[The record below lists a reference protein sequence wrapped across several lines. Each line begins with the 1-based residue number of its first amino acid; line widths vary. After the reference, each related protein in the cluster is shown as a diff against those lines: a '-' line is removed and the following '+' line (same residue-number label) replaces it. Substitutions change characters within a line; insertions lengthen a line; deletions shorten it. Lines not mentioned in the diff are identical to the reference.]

1 MPTAKL
7 GTTEQFACVW
17 KIIKGI
23 PINNATAMN
32 ASLILIAWIIWP
44 VVRRNVLIPV
54 TVPRMQIV
62 VPATIVGTAPVELAS
77 LGIHMDQ
84 AVSEV
89 RQIWF
94 GFQNIFVI

>member
-1 MPTAKL
+1 
-7 GTTEQFACVW
+7 
-17 KIIKGI
+17 
-23 PINNATAMN
+23 MN
-32 ASLILIAWIIWP
+32 ASLILIALIIWP

-89 RQIWF
+89 RQI
-94 GFQNIFVI
+94 